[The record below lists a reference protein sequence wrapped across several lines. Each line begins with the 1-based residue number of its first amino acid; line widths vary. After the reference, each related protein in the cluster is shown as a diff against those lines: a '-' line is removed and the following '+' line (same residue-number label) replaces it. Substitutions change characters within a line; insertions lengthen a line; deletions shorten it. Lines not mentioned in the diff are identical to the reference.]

1 MTEETISERLYRE
14 YITKYIDKI
23 TKLDTHPDFIRND
36 AVRKRETKSHI
47 MYKLKRN
54 PLSQSLDFLFDSN
67 ASEKKYKYEFLVEFD
82 KETPGYGIYYGCRA
96 IIDESITSEEELI
109 RQIDLIEE
117 DMIPIKEK
125 ASEVLNKV
133 FVSKKF
139 NEQSFRKTNNANENT
154 YWPFWIALSD
164 EEDIWT
170 IAAQATK
177 LIANTYLT
185 INTEQPL
192 FKFSQPKYEKEHNL
206 CNTVQTRFTFDALQK
221 LLKKLKTTD
230 KQDLFLDFIIKAEKK
245 GFLTR
250 NSYYEFAWDLSKS
263 GERNKGAFNGAVKI
277 LLEKLDHKGE
287 WNLVER
293 IILQGL
299 KQNLG
304 KQEATNRNVFNE
316 IMDIKTEK

>member
-1 MTEETISERLYRE
+1 MIKESISERLYRE

-23 TKLDTHPDFIRND
+23 TKLNTHP
-36 AVRKRETKSHI
+36 
-47 MYKLKRN
+47 
-54 PLSQSLDFLFDSN
+54 DSN

-96 IIDESITSEEELI
+96 IIDESITSEEELL

-164 EEDIWT
+164 EEDIWA

-177 LIANTYLT
+177 LIA
-185 INTEQPL
+185 I
-192 FKFSQPKYEKEHNL
+192 H
-206 CNTVQTRFTFDALQK
+206 
-221 LLKKLKTTD
+221 
-230 KQDLFLDFIIKAEKK
+230 I
-245 GFLTR
+245 
-250 NSYYEFAWDLSKS
+250 
-263 GERNKGAFNGAVKI
+263 
-277 LLEKLDHKGE
+277 
-287 WNLVER
+287 
-293 IILQGL
+293 
-299 KQNLG
+299 
-304 KQEATNRNVFNE
+304 
-316 IMDIKTEK
+316 

>member
-1 MTEETISERLYRE
+1 MAVYSFRIKKG
-14 YITKYIDKI
+14 KYQ
-23 TKLDTHPDFIRND
+23 LD
-36 AVRKRETKSHI
+36 
-47 MYKLKRN
+47 
-54 PLSQSLDFLFDSN
+54 
-67 ASEKKYKYEFLVEFD
+67 LVTTD
-82 KETPGYGIYYGCRA
+82 
-96 IIDESITSEEELI
+96 
-109 RQIDLIEE
+109 
-117 DMIPIKEK
+117 
-125 ASEVLNKV
+125 KV

-164 EEDIWT
+164 EEDIWA

-185 INTEQPL
+185 INTEQSI
-192 FKFSQPKYEKEHNL
+192 FRFSQPQYEKEYNL

-230 KQDLFLDFIIKAEKK
+230 KQNIFLDFIIKAENK

-250 NSYYEFAWDLSKS
+250 NPYYEFAWDLSKS
-263 GERNKGAFNGAVKI
+263 GERNKGAFNGAVRI

-287 WNLVER
+287 WSLVER